1 MSEPVGCISDA
12 QEVLRRT
19 LADCP
24 RWREFCD
31 APDQAAAR
39 ARIHHEDLPAP
50 AAGGVYTT
58 TELAG
63 YRPYAIVSTAETGG
77 LTRSFESSGTSAHF
91 DTSGVLWLLVGAA
104 VDATLSTVEQD
115 RQFKNFLGQIIDDLC
130 DLCGQAEVE
139 EYLFFQRIRL
149 AQGPFRYNEAN
160 TPAQGEEITALIEI
174 EWGAATR

>member
-1 MSEPVGCISDA
+1 MDPAGCISEA

-24 RWREFCD
+24 RWREFCG
-31 APDQAAAR
+31 APGQEAAR

-50 AAGGVYTT
+50 ATGGIYTT

-77 LTRSFESSGTSAHF
+77 LTRSLESVGTSAHF
-91 DTSGVLWLLVGAA
+91 DTSGVLWLLIGAA
-104 VDATLSTVEQD
+104 VDDTLSTVDQD
-115 RQFKNFLGQIIDDLC
+115 RRFKNFLGQIIDELC

-149 AQGPFRYNEAN
+149 AGGPYRYSDADNA
-160 TPAQGEEITALIEI
+160 AQGEEITALIEI
-174 EWGAATR
+174 EWGSATR